1 VSDLELRVFF
11 RDSAW
16 RWRLGAHDEVE
27 LWTGPKLL
35 GAIPGSMMTDII
47 RSYINGLALLAHFQ
61 AKLEAGKDAPIPPEG
76 PSPELRR
83 DRRAARRKPL
93 KKALVI
99 GLVTALGLVAG
110 CAAHYV
116 LVHPASERAHA
127 AGAP

>member
-1 VSDLELRVFF
+1 
-11 RDSAW
+11 
-16 RWRLGAHDEVE
+16 
-27 LWTGPKLL
+27 
-35 GAIPGSMMTDII
+35 MMTDII

-61 AKLEAGKDAPIPPEG
+61 AKLDEHHANPPREG

-83 DRRAARRKPL
+83 ERRAARRKPL

-99 GLVTALGLVAG
+99 VLVTAFGLVAG

-127 AGAP
+127 TGAP